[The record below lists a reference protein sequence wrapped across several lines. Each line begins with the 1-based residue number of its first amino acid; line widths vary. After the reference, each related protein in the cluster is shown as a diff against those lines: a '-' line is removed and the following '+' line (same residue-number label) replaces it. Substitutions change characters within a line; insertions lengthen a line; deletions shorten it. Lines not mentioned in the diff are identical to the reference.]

1 MNLENDIYRFIEAQD
16 YPFSGYA
23 QALKEIQNGR
33 KTTHWIWYI
42 FPQLRSLGR
51 SSRSTYWGIRDR
63 SEAVKYLNDP
73 ILNRRLREI
82 TEALLLHEGQ
92 TIVSILGEIDSIKVQ
107 SCMTLFDNLSPND
120 IYGKVLDVFYEGK
133 RDRNTLQLLDD
144 IASL

>member
-1 MNLENDIYRFIEAQD
+1 M
-16 YPFSGYA
+16 
-23 QALKEIQNGR
+23 
-33 KTTHWIWYI
+33 
-42 FPQLRSLGR
+42 
-51 SSRSTYWGIRDR
+51 
-63 SEAVKYLNDP
+63 KYLNDP

-133 RDRNTLQLLDD
+133 RDRNTLLLLDD